1 MAKNIYV
8 PVFRINVL
16 YMKQFVE
23 ITVLKDISIK
33 EHLSFNN
40 EQRKNKINNGFVSFK
55 IDLMLDKKS
64 MRQCKTQKKQRCPEQ
79 ININC

>member
-23 ITVLKDISIK
+23 ITVLKDISIN

-40 EQRKNKINNGFVSFK
+40 EQIEIKLTMVLLASKLI
-55 IDLMLDKKS
+55 
-64 MRQCKTQKKQRCPEQ
+64 
-79 ININC
+79 

>member
-40 EQRKNKINNGFVSFK
+40 EQRKIE
-55 IDLMLDKKS
+55 LTMAL
-64 MRQCKTQKKQRCPEQ
+64 
-79 ININC
+79 

>member
-1 MAKNIYV
+1 MLLPRNAMAKNIYV

-23 ITVLKDISIK
+23 ITVLKDIDIK

-40 EQRKNKINNGFVSFK
+40 EQIEIKLTMVLLASKLI
-55 IDLMLDKKS
+55 
-64 MRQCKTQKKQRCPEQ
+64 
-79 ININC
+79 

>member
-1 MAKNIYV
+1 MAKNIHV

-40 EQRKNKINNGFVSFK
+40 EQRKIK
-55 IDLMLDKKS
+55 LTMAL
-64 MRQCKTQKKQRCPEQ
+64 
-79 ININC
+79 